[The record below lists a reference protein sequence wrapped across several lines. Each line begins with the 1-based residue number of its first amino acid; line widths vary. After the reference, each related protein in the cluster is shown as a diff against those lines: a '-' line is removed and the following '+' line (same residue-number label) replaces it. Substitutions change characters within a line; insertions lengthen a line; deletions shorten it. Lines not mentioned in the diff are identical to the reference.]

1 MHLINV
7 YLQALKYQ
15 YWINIYF
22 QALKMK
28 YFSQKP
34 APTPGPQLP
43 LPGNLPAVI
52 KEPEIKT
59 GSKRKHD
66 VIESGQYILV
76 NQGSHSTGKVR
87 ENGEK

>member
-1 MHLINV
+1 M
-7 YLQALKYQ
+7 A
-15 YWINIYF
+15 
-22 QALKMK
+22 

-43 LPGNLPAVI
+43 IPGTLSTVI

-66 VIESGQYILV
+66 VLESGQWHY
-76 NQGSHSTGKVR
+76 
-87 ENGEK
+87 